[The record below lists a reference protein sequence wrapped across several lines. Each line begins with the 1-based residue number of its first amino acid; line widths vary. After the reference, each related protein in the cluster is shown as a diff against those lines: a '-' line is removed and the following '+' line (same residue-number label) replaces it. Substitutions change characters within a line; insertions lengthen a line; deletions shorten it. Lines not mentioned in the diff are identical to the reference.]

1 MSLRGMALGA
11 MVALTACTG
20 TINGGQSGG
29 NAPGGAAGATG
40 AAGMNGTGGSSLP
53 PDTMIAPPG
62 MMAMPVDPTSP
73 DAAKTCVPSIAPAP
87 VRRLSYAEYQ
97 ATTKDLLGA
106 LKMSDT
112 LLLRDPAAHGFE
124 NQAALLNPSP
134 TLVEQY
140 GDAAIDAGLKVSGAM
155 PTMLPCAPKT
165 AADEKACGALWLA
178 QFGGKAFRRPLT
190 ATELADYTAFFEGE
204 RANADFKGAVQLTT
218 EVILQSPQFLYR
230 VEVGDAATVAADR
243 PDRIGLSQ
251 YEIASRLSY
260 LLLGSMPDQAL
271 FTAAAAGGL
280 GDAAVRETQARRL
293 LKDPRAGAMMVEF
306 HRQWLDLDRLER
318 EPKDATSYPKY
329 DVALKSAIRE
339 ETDRFVQKVMWQGPG
354 TVAAFLTSTDTQVNG
369 PLAALYGVA
378 APAGATT
385 WGDVS
390 LNPAERAGFLTRAN
404 FLASRAH
411 QLEGSP
417 PLRSVFIRER
427 LLCLPPLMPPADANL
442 SEPKATAGMAAQT
455 NRQLFEARIA
465 PATCK
470 GCHTIINPIG
480 YGLENYDAVGAY
492 RTVDNGLAVDATGT
506 IGGTGDVDGPFTGGV
521 ELSQRLAKSKTVA
534 TCVAQNW
541 FEYALGRDVTTT
553 DTCRLAKLNVAL
565 AEAGGDI
572 RELLVAL
579 VKSPEFVFRPL
590 APVTP

>member
-1 MSLRGMALGA
+1 MSRRGLVGLLLGA
-11 MVALTACTG
+11 MVAPACTG
-20 TINGGQSGG
+20 TIDGGRAGG
-29 NAPGGAAGATG
+29 NAPGGAGATG
-40 AAGMNGTGGSSLP
+40 ASGTGGSSLP

-62 MMAMPVDPTSP
+62 MMPMPVDPTSP
-73 DAAKTCVPSIAPAP
+73 DVAKTCVPSIAPSP
-87 VRRLSYAEYQ
+87 VRRLSYSEYQ
-97 ATTKDLLGA
+97 ATTKDLLGV
-106 LKMSDT
+106 LKTSET
-112 LLLRDPAAHGFE
+112 LLLRDPVAHGFE

-134 TLVEQY
+134 TLVEEY

-155 PTMLPCAPKT
+155 PTTLPCTPKT
-165 AADEKACGALWLA
+165 AADEKACGATWLA

-190 ATELADYTAFFEGE
+190 AAELADYSAFFEGE

-230 VEVGDAATVAADR
+230 VEVGDPTTAAA
-243 PDRIGLSQ
+243 DRIGLTQ

-260 LLLGSMPDQAL
+260 LLLGSMPDQTL

-280 GDAAVRETQARRL
+280 ADAAARETQARRL

-306 HRQWLDLDRLER
+306 HRQWLDLDRLAR

-329 DVALKSAIRE
+329 DAVLQGAIRE

-354 TVAAFLTSTDTQVNG
+354 TIAAFLTSTDTQVNG

-378 APAGATT
+378 APAGPTT
-385 WGDVS
+385 SWGDVS

-417 PLRSVFIRER
+417 PLRSVFIRDR

-442 SEPKATAGMAAQT
+442 SEPKAAAGMAAQT

-470 GCHTIINPIG
+470 GCHTIINPMG
-480 YGLENYDAVGAY
+480 YGLESYDAVGAF
-492 RTVDNGLAVDATGT
+492 RTTDNGLTVDATGA
-506 IGGTGDVDGPFTGGV
+506 INGTGDVDGPFTGGV
-521 ELSQRLAKSKTVA
+521 ELSKRLAQSKTVA
-534 TCVAQNW
+534 SCVAQNW
-541 FEYALGRDVTTT
+541 FEYALGRDVATA
-553 DTCRLAKLNVAL
+553 DTCRLAKLNAAL
-565 AEAGGDI
+565 ADAGGDV

-579 VKSPEFVFRPL
+579 VKSPEFVFRPPVI